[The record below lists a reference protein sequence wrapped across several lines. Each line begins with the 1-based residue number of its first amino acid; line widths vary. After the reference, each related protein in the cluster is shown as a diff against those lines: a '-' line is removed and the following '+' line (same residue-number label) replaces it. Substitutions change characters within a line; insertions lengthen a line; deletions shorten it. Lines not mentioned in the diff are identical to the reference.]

1 MDAIAGTRRRQVD
14 PENWVA
20 HLDVHFAQ
28 REGKT
33 KVAHCAH
40 FGPLRIQRAFYP
52 ETNGTAHLYLLHPPG
67 GVAGGDHLTTQIES
81 GESTRALVTTPA
93 ATKLY
98 RSSGPRA
105 VVQQILTV
113 RKGAI
118 LEWLPQETIAY
129 SGAQVDLKTLVH
141 LEEEAQFIGWEI
153 LCLGRPAAGDTFERG
168 HIGQRFEVWQNHAP
182 LYIDRLLVGEGTSTR
197 GAVWGMNNKSVV
209 ATMLITTQDHGLLSL
224 IRHALDMVQMPLGA
238 LGCTALRGLTLIRY
252 LGNSAAE
259 CFAALVRVWEAVR
272 PVITASSAVAPR
284 IWNC

>member
-1 MDAIAGTRRRQVD
+1 MDATLRAAKGPSDQG
-14 PENWVA
+14 NWVA
-20 HLDVHFAQ
+20 HLDVQFAQ

-33 KVAHCAH
+33 KVAHSSH
-40 FGPLRIQRAFYP
+40 VGPLRIQRAFYP

-67 GVAGGDHLTTQIES
+67 GVAGGDHLTIQIES

-105 VVQQILTV
+105 VVQQNLAV
-113 RKGAI
+113 HKGAI

-129 SGAQVDLKTLVH
+129 AGAQVDLKTLVH
-141 LEEEAQFIGWEI
+141 LEDDAQFIGWEI
-153 LCLGRPAAGDTFERG
+153 LCLGRPASGDGFEHGR
-168 HIGQRFEVWQNHAP
+168 IGQRFELWQNDAP
-182 LYIDRLLVGEGTSTR
+182 LYIDRLAVGEGSSTR
-197 GAVWGMNNKSVV
+197 QAVWGMNNKSVV
-209 ATMLITTQDHGLLSL
+209 ATMLITTQDRGLLNL
-224 IRHALDMVQMPLGA
+224 IRHVLDLVPTPLGV

-252 LGNSAAE
+252 LGNSVPE
-259 CFAALVRVWEAVR
+259 CFSAMVRVWEAVR